1 MSFLHNSSLS
11 RRQHGNLLM
20 SSLRRVY
27 EYCVF
32 YGGFTLFGL
41 ASLIWSFI
49 AGLLYPILPRRIGK
63 PLGQWMI
70 MGGFRWFL
78 AMLKLSGIVHLDL
91 KALDVLR
98 DERSL
103 IIAPNHP
110 SLLDVVLVVSRLPR
124 VTCIMKAEI
133 WGNVFLGGGARLAG
147 YICNESPSDMVKVAA
162 KVLTE
167 GDQLLVFPEGTR
179 TVTPPINNFK
189 GGSVLMA
196 KKAGAPVQTVF
207 IETDSPFLSKHW
219 PLFKKPPFPLVY
231 RARLGRRFE
240 ASADAKCFM
249 LELEAYYRQELER
262 EAAPPTTASAVSP
275 SLS

>member
-1 MSFLHNSSLS
+1 MSFFHDPSPG
-11 RRQHGNLLM
+11 RQRNGNPLM
-20 SSLRRVY
+20 SALRSVY

-41 ASLIWSFI
+41 TSLIWSFP

-70 MGGFRWFL
+70 MAGFRWFL

-91 KALDVLR
+91 KALDALR

-110 SLLDVVLVVSRLPR
+110 SLLDVVLVVSRLPH

-133 WGNVFLGGGARLAG
+133 WGNAFLGGGARLAG
-147 YICNESPSDMVKVAA
+147 YISNDSPSDMVKVAA
-162 KVLTE
+162 KALTE

-179 TVTPPINNFK
+179 TVTPPINCFK

-219 PLFKKPPFPLVY
+219 PLFKKPPFPLIY

-240 ASADAKCFM
+240 PGADAKCFM
-249 LELEAYYRQELER
+249 LELENYYRHELEH
-262 EAAPPTTASAVSP
+262 ETAPPTTASAVSP